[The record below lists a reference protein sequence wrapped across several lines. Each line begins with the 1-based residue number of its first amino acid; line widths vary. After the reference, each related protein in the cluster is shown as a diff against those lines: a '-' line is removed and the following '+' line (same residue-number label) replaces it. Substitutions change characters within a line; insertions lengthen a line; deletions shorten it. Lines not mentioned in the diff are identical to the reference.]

1 MKILFIV
8 NPVSG
13 GVNKEDFLSE
23 ASDLCNKFGIAFHI
37 FKTTGEND
45 KEKALKAIDNFKPEK
60 IAAVG
65 GDGTLL
71 FVASLLIDTD
81 YKMGII
87 PMGSANGMA
96 TELFVNPD
104 PMEALSDIIMSD
116 ISTGLDLIMV
126 NDKHYM
132 LHMGDVGINA
142 SIVSSY
148 EKDKN
153 RGLTTYAKYFL
164 EELTKLQAFSVNL
177 KANGMTTNS
186 KVLMAAI
193 CNARKYGTG
202 VPLNTIGNPMDGKFE
217 IVLIEKIDTASLV
230 SAGLAVFDEKFY
242 DSQISE
248 VIQADKAE
256 LTFERPRKLQL
267 DGEVIGSFDHLKI
280 KILKAAV
287 RIITTRDN
295 EHLK

>member
-1 MKILFIV
+1 MKLLLIV

-13 GVNKEDFLSE
+13 GVDKEDFLSKAADICE
-23 ASDLCNKFGIAFHI
+23 KYGITFQI
-37 FKTTGEND
+37 FKTSGEND
-45 KEKALKAIDNFKPEK
+45 KEKAQKAIDTFQPDK

-65 GDGTLL
+65 GDGTVL

-81 YKMGII
+81 YHMGII

-104 PMEALSDIIMSD
+104 PEEALRDIIMSD
-116 ISTGLDLIMV
+116 ISAGLDMIMV
-126 NDKHYM
+126 NDRHYL

-148 EKDKN
+148 EKDEN

-164 EELTKLQAFSVNL
+164 EELTKLEPFSVQV
-177 KANGMTTNS
+177 KANGKTS
-186 KVLMAAI
+186 RYKVLMAAI

-217 IVLIEKIDTASLV
+217 IVLVEKINAAALV
-230 SAGLAVFDEKFY
+230 SAGLSVFDEKFY

-248 VIQADKAE
+248 VIQTDEAE
-256 LTFERPRKLQL
+256 LSFEKPRQLQL
-267 DGEVIGSFDHLKI
+267 DGEVTGSFDHVKI
-280 KILKAAV
+280 RILKAAV
-287 RIITTRDN
+287 KMITTRDN
-295 EHLK
+295 QHIT